1 MVISRADA
9 RRLALRCQGLDGSW
23 DLPSGKEG
31 VAQTVE
37 RLGYVQI
44 DTIAVVQRAHHHTLW
59 ARRPDYAPEMLHEL
73 QAAERR
79 VFEWWAPAAS
89 YLPMRDYRYY
99 LHRMRATSERPKRQA
114 WVREHAD
121 LLQHVRGR
129 IQAEGALGARDFK
142 APEGFERGSWWS
154 WKPAKRALE
163 VLFDSGELMVTE
175 RRGFER
181 IYDLRERVL
190 PGGLDTREPDPA
202 ERERFEVRRMLGGFG
217 FAPADD
223 IRWRRWASQRVGS
236 EAVEAL
242 VESGEV
248 VTFQIE
254 GEEETTYCAL
264 RDVLDEVVGTA
275 RQQEPGD
282 QAVHILSPFDNL
294 VIRRGW
300 LEAFF
305 GFDYKLEA
313 YKPAEQR
320 EYGYFSLPIL
330 WGEGF
335 VGRVDAKADRKPET
349 LIVRRLTFEPEVE
362 AYDVLLPALA
372 AQLWAFA
379 RFNACERI
387 VVEEVVPGAV
397 KGAVAG
403 AIAERGT

>member
-73 QAAERR
+73 QAADRR
-79 VFEWWAPAAS
+79 VFEWWASAAS

-99 LHRMRATSERPKRQA
+99 LHRMRATTERPKRQA
-114 WVREHAD
+114 WVCEHAD
-121 LLQHVRGR
+121 LLQHVRDR
-129 IQAEGALGARDFK
+129 IRAEGALGARDFK

-190 PGGLDTREPDPA
+190 PPDVDTTEPDPA

-223 IRWRRWASQRVGS
+223 IRWRRWESQRADS
-236 EAVEAL
+236 EALAAL
-242 VESGEV
+242 VEAGEV
-248 VTFQIE
+248 TTFQME
-254 GEEETTYCAL
+254 GEGETIYCAL
-264 RDVLDEVVGTA
+264 RERLDEVLAADGGE
-275 RQQEPGD
+275 RS
-282 QAVHILSPFDNL
+282 VHILSPFDNL

-300 LEAFF
+300 LKAFF

-313 YKPAEQR
+313 YKPAKQR
-320 EYGYFSLPIL
+320 EYGYFSLPVL
-330 WGEGF
+330 WGEEF
-335 VGRVDAKADRKPET
+335 VGRVDAKADRKPKT
-349 LIVRRLTFEPEVE
+349 LIVRRLTFEPGFEGYE
-362 AYDVLLPALA
+362 ALLPPFA
-372 AQLWAFA
+372 AKLWAFA

-387 VVEEVVPGAV
+387 VMEEMVPGTV
-397 KGAVAG
+397 KGAVEAAVAG
-403 AIAERGT
+403 AIAEKGA